1 MTAGMSQK
9 DDKDTNTNTS
19 DFLKLIK
26 THIQYRIYGSSMATD
41 VDLFIMVVESKFAIS
56 STKYIKLKR
65 FEDERMRSKSSVDN
79 NNTSKQ

>member
-56 STKYIKLKR
+56 STKYIKR